1 MMHASNKDSVWLQN
15 DPQINMVQVKQA
27 LDEMGWTGWLV
38 VERSRDANKPRDVK
52 GNYGANTSYLKKIF
66 QN

>member
-1 MMHASNKDSVWLQN
+1 
-15 DPQINMVQVKQA
+15 MVQVKQA